1 MAKWENHFNKLQHGL
16 TFDENNPDVI
26 DTSEND
32 NCNKKLIQ
40 NDTGSSQDKSYD
52 KHKTHSLDECAEN
65 MVEKLQAIPKHLK
78 IDKKKTLDVQPE
90 SQKFPH
96 ETPNTPEPQT
106 KCQSFCLCSYENIW
120 DSEKKKNIT
129 ELTVLKKCDHCK
141 RHHEL
146 YLNYNSEN
154 SSSSWADMMEKKL
167 KWNKQQNLD
176 DENQEATHNIEF

>member
-1 MAKWENHFNKLQHGL
+1 MAEWENHFNKLQYGL
-16 TFDENNPDVI
+16 IFDENNPGVI
-26 DTSEND
+26 DIFENE

-52 KHKTHSLDECAEN
+52 KYKTHLLDEYAEN
-65 MVEKLQAIPKHLK
+65 MVEKLQAVPKHLK

-96 ETPNTPEPQT
+96 ETFNTPKPQT

-120 DSEKKKNIT
+120 DSEEKNIT
-129 ELTVLKKCDHCK
+129 KLKMLKKCDHCK
-141 RHHEL
+141 KHYEL

-154 SSSSWADMMEKKL
+154 NSLSWADMIKK
-167 KWNKQQNLD
+167 
-176 DENQEATHNIEF
+176 T